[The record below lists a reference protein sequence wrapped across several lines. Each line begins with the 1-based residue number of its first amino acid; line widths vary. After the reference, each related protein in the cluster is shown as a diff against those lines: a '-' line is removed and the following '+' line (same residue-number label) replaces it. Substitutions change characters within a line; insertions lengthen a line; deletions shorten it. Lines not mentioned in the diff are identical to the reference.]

1 MPQLKRRQFLQF
13 AGSALGTLGL
23 CQMDLM
29 RQGDRY
35 TSVLAQSTS
44 RKLALLLGINTY
56 PSPLPSLQG
65 CLTDVELQRE
75 LLTYR
80 FGFNP
85 KDILT
90 ITNETSLKPTR
101 QSILEAFE
109 NHLIKQAKP
118 GDVVV
123 LDCCHSGGGT
133 RGNLVFRA
141 VPSRWGGAAAQ
152 ASPEE
157 FEYQQQWLSRLKL
170 SRDEFFNLRKKGIA
184 KGVAFGSAQ
193 HSQLAADVPF
203 GDFHAGAFT
212 YLLTRYLWQQPV
224 SQPVSSVFI
233 NLARSTKDVAES
245 SGVIQEPIFE
255 VKPESNN
262 DKKPVYFLDPPTPAA
277 EAVVQSVKGNQI
289 EFWLGGVSSVSLDS
303 FKEGVIFTLTDA
315 QGRVQGEVEQTSRV
329 GLIGYGN
336 LRQVRSGATLQAGTL
351 LREKIRGISEDVK
364 LRLGLDQSL
373 GKQLEPA
380 RVALQTLRR
389 IEVVTVDQKVVV
401 DYLFGQMTEDY
412 LKQTRQQGEATL
424 PPVGSVGLFTAGLT
438 LVSDSFGQ
446 VGESMEAAVNRL
458 GSRLKLLLAG
468 RILQLVFNGNASN
481 LKVATTIKPKSGKGV
496 SSNFSS
502 RGAQE
507 SAKISPA
514 ISTTAQA
521 LAPGTEIQVEVRN
534 DESHDLYIGVLV
546 IGSNGDIVVLYP
558 ADWDAPEA
566 AALVAPGQLLI
577 VPPPNDDFH
586 FVVQGPSGFI
596 ELLILASTEP
606 LREALRGLQQ
616 IARGRGTRSGTPLP
630 LEEDEP
636 VEVME
641 TLLAD
646 LDRNARTGTALPRG
660 IRGVDTTKLAA
671 ISAIIQVVE

>member
-1 MPQLKRRQFLQF
+1 MCSFKVSLQANKWVMSRLKRRQFLQF

-23 CQMDLM
+23 CQLELM

-35 TSVLAQSTS
+35 SSVLAQNTS
-44 RKLALLLGINTY
+44 RKLALLVGINTY

-90 ITNETSLKPTR
+90 ITDETSLKPTR
-101 QSILEAFE
+101 QSILDAFE
-109 NHLIKQAKP
+109 NHLIEQAKP

-123 LDCCHSGGGT
+123 FHYSGHGSRVIDPEPIPEFQGRNGTMVFYDSRSEHSLESGTVLDIMGRTLFLLMYALQTENVTVVLDSCHSGGGT

-141 VPSRWGGAAAQ
+141 VPSLWGGGAAQ

-157 FEYQQQWLSRLKL
+157 FEYQQQWLSRLGL
-170 SRDEFFNLRKKGIA
+170 SRDEFFSLRRKGIA

-193 HSQLAADVPF
+193 HSQLAADAPF

-233 NLARSTKDVAES
+233 NLARSTKDVAQS

-262 DKKPVYFLDPPTPAA
+262 DKKPVYFLDLLTPAA
-277 EAVVQSVKGNQI
+277 EAVVRSVKGNKI
-289 EFWLGGVSSVSLDS
+289 EFWLGGLSSVSLDS

-336 LRQVRSGATLQAGTL
+336 LRQVRSSNTVQAGTF

-389 IEVVTVDQKVVV
+389 IEVVTVDQKVV
-401 DYLFGQMTEDY
+401 LT
-412 LKQTRQQGEATL
+412 TC
-424 PPVGSVGLFTAGLT
+424 SV
-438 LVSDSFGQ
+438 
-446 VGESMEAAVNRL
+446 R
-458 GSRLKLLLAG
+458 
-468 RILQLVFNGNASN
+468 
-481 LKVATTIKPKSGKGV
+481 
-496 SSNFSS
+496 
-502 RGAQE
+502 
-507 SAKISPA
+507 
-514 ISTTAQA
+514 
-521 LAPGTEIQVEVRN
+521 
-534 DESHDLYIGVLV
+534 
-546 IGSNGDIVVLYP
+546 
-558 ADWDAPEA
+558 
-566 AALVAPGQLLI
+566 
-577 VPPPNDDFH
+577 
-586 FVVQGPSGFI
+586 
-596 ELLILASTEP
+596 
-606 LREALRGLQQ
+606 
-616 IARGRGTRSGTPLP
+616 
-630 LEEDEP
+630 
-636 VEVME
+636 
-641 TLLAD
+641 
-646 LDRNARTGTALPRG
+646 
-660 IRGVDTTKLAA
+660 
-671 ISAIIQVVE
+671 